1 MAIYNLVT
9 LAKTSADNYDYLQVD
24 NSVNSKRQKITL
36 SSLFPSMATT
46 GVGGE
51 NLWVSVTNKNQL
63 NFKGLISGDT
73 GLLTLATTSNNVV
86 FTVLEAGIDLSLCNN
101 ITSGFISG
109 VDFTSTITGECPAQ
123 NGGTGLS
130 TIAKG
135 AMLYASGLDE
145 IAATAA
151 MSTNGQILIGNA
163 TTGVPS
169 LATLTAGTGVTITNT
184 AGAISIAA
192 THSKSEANIDMRN
205 AADDT
210 TYNIDLDSNRG
221 WISGNGTDEGIT
233 VDSDGKVFMGEGTPT
248 AAFDDTLNI
257 KGGIR
262 FTNTDAPTIKPTATA
277 SSTAGQAVTIEG
289 GSSASGN
296 AGDLSL
302 KGGTAASGGGNGGH
316 VLVVAGSEA
325 GGTAGSIKNSVY
337 DGSGSAV
344 QSLSVIGGSANPNVV
359 VDKGNLVVTEAT
371 KGIIHTGSGTVTQA
385 TDHTTAVT
393 INTTSGVITLAAV
406 ALAAT
411 TNAEFTV
418 TNSTVQADSVIL
430 LTIQDENTT
439 NNAQLAV
446 ATHTIAGGSFKI
458 SIVNPHSSGAT
469 STTASKIHFLVINNS

>member
-1 MAIYNLVT
+1 MAEITDLKT
-9 LAKTSADNYDYLQVD
+9 LAKSSVDSNDYFLIS
-24 NSVNSKRQKITL
+24 NSLTKVAKKIAVST
-36 SSLFPSMATT
+36 LFPAFATT
-46 GVGGE
+46 GTSSE
-51 NLWVSVTNKNQL
+51 NLWVSVTNQNQL
-63 NFKGLISGDT
+63 NFKGIKSGDT
-73 GLLTLATTSNNVV
+73 DLLTVATTSNNIVL
-86 FTVLEAGIDLSLCNN
+86 TALEAGIDLSLCNN
-101 ITSGFISG
+101 TNAGFTTG
-109 VDFTSTITGECPAQ
+109 VDFTGTVTGECPVTK
-123 NGGTGLS
+123 GGTGLS

-135 AMLYASGLDE
+135 AMLYASEDDV
-145 IAATAA
+145 ISATSV

-163 TTGVPS
+163 TTGIPT
-169 LATLTAGTGVTITNT
+169 LATLTAGTGMTITNA
-184 AGAISIAA
+184 AGAITLASSISTLA
-192 THSKSEANIDMRN
+192 SNLDCANYD
-205 AADDT
+205 
-210 TYNIDLDSNRG
+210 IDLGTG
-221 WISGNGTDEGIT
+221 WLSGDGSHEGVNI
-233 VDSDGKVFMGEGTPT
+233 DSDGKVFIGQSTPT

-277 SSTAGQAVTIEG
+277 SSTAGQSVTIEG

-344 QSLSVIGGSANPNVV
+344 QALTVTGGSANPNVV
-359 VDKGNLVVTEAT
+359 VDKGNLVITEAS

-385 TDHTTAVT
+385 TDHTTGVT

-430 LTIQDENTT
+430 VTMQDENTV
-439 NNAQLAV
+439 NNKQLAC
-446 ATHTIAGGSFKI
+446 AIHTVAGGSFKI
-458 SIVNPHSSGAT
+458 SIVNPHSATST

>member
-1 MAIYNLVT
+1 MPKLTDLIT
-9 LAKTSADNYDYLQVD
+9 LAKTSVASTDFLLTT
-24 NSVNSKRQKITL
+24 NSATGSDKKLLVETL
-36 SSLFPSMATT
+36 FASLSTT
-46 GVGGE
+46 GTSSE
-51 NLWVSVTNKNQL
+51 SFWIDITNKNQL
-63 NFKGLISGDT
+63 NFKGIKSGDT
-73 GLLTLATTSNNVV
+73 DLLTVTTASNNIVL
-86 FTVLEAGIDLSLCNN
+86 TALEAGIDLSLCNN
-101 ITSGFISG
+101 TTSSFVSG
-109 VDFTSTITGECPAQ
+109 MDFTGTVTGECAVP

-135 AMLYASGLDE
+135 ALLYASSNDVMT
-145 IAATAA
+145 ATAA
-151 MSTNGQILIGNA
+151 MSTNGQLLIGNA
-163 TTGVPS
+163 TNGYPS
-169 LATLTAGTGVTITNT
+169 VATLTAGSNVTITNT

-192 THSKSEANIDMRN
+192 SLSSM
-205 AADDT
+205 AADLDMAN
-210 TYNIDLDSNRG
+210 YDIDLGTG
-221 WISGNGTDEGIT
+221 WLSGDGTHEGINI
-233 VDSDGKVFMGEGTPT
+233 DSDGKVFIGQSTPT

-262 FTNTDAPTIKPTATA
+262 FTNTDAPTIKPTATT

-344 QSLSVIGGSANPNVV
+344 QALTVAGGSANPDVT
-359 VDKGNLVVTEAT
+359 VDKGNLVITEAA
-371 KGIIHTGSGTVTQA
+371 KGIVHTGSGTVTQA

-393 INTTSGVITLAAV
+393 INATSGVITLAAV

-430 LTIQDENTT
+430 VTMQDENTVD
-439 NNAQLAV
+439 NKQLAC
-446 ATHTIAGGSFKI
+446 AIHTVAGGSFKI
-458 SIVNPHSSGAT
+458 SIVNPHSATST